1 MTEVRFLDINDDG
14 QPELWLDYGYGYAR
28 WRSIYNGWQ
37 HDGQRFTCHMERPI
51 QSLAAICC
59 IQPVDI
65 WVDIMTRFIRL
76 KTESSLQLPKGSY
89 GETEDQ
95 QTDENGEL
103 IYRYY
108 WNGEDVSEE
117 QYEQNLKR
125 TFDQDQAEDI
135 YQNIYTFEQS
145 KALLQQMM

>member
-1 MTEVRFLDINDDG
+1 
-14 QPELWLDYGYGYAR
+14 
-28 WRSIYNGWQ
+28 
-37 HDGQRFTCHMERPI
+37 
-51 QSLAAICC
+51 
-59 IQPVDI
+59 
-65 WVDIMTRFIRL
+65 MTRFIRL
-76 KTESSLQLPKGSY
+76 KTESSLQLPKAVM
-89 GETEDQ
+89 ETEDQ

-117 QYEQNLKR
+117 QYEQNLKEL
-125 TFDQDQAEDI
+125 FDQDQAEDI